1 MRNVFI
7 SFEMG
12 ENILIYAHDELSNDV
27 LKRLGEKNVGKV
39 LDIVDIKDEEIQY
52 YCIDGRCWYDTKE
65 RANRVLKY
73 MKEPLIQ

>member
-7 SFEMG
+7 SFETG
-12 ENILIYAHDELSNDV
+12 ESVLIYAHDELSNET
-27 LKRLGEKNVGKV
+27 LKRLGERNVGRV
-39 LDIVDIKDEEIQY
+39 LDIVDIKDEEIQF

>member
-1 MRNVFI
+1 MRNVLV

-12 ENILIYAHDELSNDV
+12 ENVLIYAHDELSNDV
-27 LKRLGEKNVGKV
+27 LRRLGEKNVGKV
-39 LDIVDIKDEEIQY
+39 LDIVDIKDEDIQY

>member
-12 ENILIYAHDELSNDV
+12 DNVLIYAHDELSNET
-27 LKRLGEKNVGKV
+27 LKRLGEKNVGNV
-39 LDIVDIKDEEIQY
+39 LDICDIADDMIQY
-52 YCIDGRCWYDTKE
+52 YHIDGRCWYDTKE